1 MTNNL
6 TNHSTDKKTS
16 ISKKSPKTVI
26 AANFLQVNAQKIP
39 LSLQEGQNLLAY
51 LTILRQGTNSITVQ
65 EKYLTTQA
73 AADILNVSRP
83 YLIKLLENGEIP
95 FIKVGNRRKI
105 LTNDLLEYCRSRDH
119 QRRET
124 LQTFSEGLAADGLY
138 DLDYDSVQEILN
150 SDLSD

>member
-1 MTNNL
+1 MANNL
-6 TNHSTDKKTS
+6 SNHPANKKTAIGS
-16 ISKKSPKTVI
+16 ESFKEAI
-26 AANFLQVNAQKIP
+26 APNFLQVSAQKIP
-39 LSLQEGQNLLAY
+39 LSPQEGQTLLAY
-51 LTILRQGTNSITVQ
+51 LTILRQGTNSVIIP
-65 EKYLTTQA
+65 EKYLTTQE

-95 FIKVGNRRKI
+95 FDKVGNRRKI
-105 LTNDLLEYCRSRDH
+105 RTNDLLKYRQLRDS

-150 SDLSD
+150 SD

>member
-1 MTNNL
+1 MANNL
-6 TNHSTDKKTS
+6 TNHPANKKTS
-16 ISKKSPKTVI
+16 ISKESPKTAI

-39 LSLQEGQNLLAY
+39 LSPQEGQNLLAY
-51 LTILRQGTNSITVQ
+51 LTILRQGTNSVIIP
-65 EKYLTTQA
+65 EKYLTTQE

-105 LTNDLLEYCRSRDH
+105 LTNDLLKYRQLRDS

-150 SDLSD
+150 SD